1 MIGEVALAAKLPKR
15 KLYTVKDLMNDLKK
29 IDATPS
35 VLYNVGSELVYRELD
50 WCRKTLG
57 DDHLVTQ
64 NLVALMEFMQHDYEN
79 QLVTGEL
86 WRAKDTPK
94 SAINDFLRDK
104 PEEFMVHPIG
114 ILSEQI
120 QDVLK
125 KADDSR
131 RLEKKQYK
139 KLEKRV
145 RDEIKAD
152 KKNPDLW
159 NKLRVLLWILGK
171 YTESSEAFKTAKDLG
186 WSIESST
193 LVAI

>member
-1 MIGEVALAAKLPKR
+1 VAAKLPKR

-35 VLYNVGSELVYRELD
+35 VLYGVGSELVYRELD

-64 NLVALMEFMQHDYEN
+64 NLVALMDFMQHDYES

-86 WRAKDTPK
+86 WRVKDTPK
-94 SAINDFLRDK
+94 SAINAFMSDR
-104 PEEFMVHPIG
+104 PEEFKKHCIG

-120 QDVLK
+120 QEVLK
-125 KADDSR
+125 NADKSR
-131 RLEKKQYK
+131 REEKKQYK

-145 RDEIKAD
+145 RAELKAD

-171 YTESSEAFKTAKDLG
+171 HNESSEAFKTAKELG

>member
-1 MIGEVALAAKLPKR
+1 MATKLPKR

-35 VLYNVGSELVYRELD
+35 ILYAVASELVYRELD

-64 NLVALMEFMQHDYEN
+64 NLQDLMQFMQQDYET

-86 WRAKDTPK
+86 WRVKDTPK
-94 SAINDFLRDK
+94 SAINAFMRDR
-104 PEEFMVHPIG
+104 PEEFQKHCFG
-114 ILSEQI
+114 ILSEQV
-120 QDVLK
+120 QEVLK
-125 KADDSR
+125 GADKSR
-131 RLEKKQYK
+131 REEKKQYK
-139 KLEKRV
+139 KLEKQV
-145 RDEIKAD
+145 RLEIKAD
-152 KKNPDLW
+152 KKNPNLW

-171 YTESSEAFKTAKDLG
+171 HAESSEAFKTAKELG
-186 WSIESST
+186 WSVERST

>member
-1 MIGEVALAAKLPKR
+1 MAAKLPKR

-29 IDATPS
+29 LDATPS

-64 NLVALMEFMQHDYEN
+64 NLVALMGFMQNDYET

-86 WRAKDTPK
+86 WRVKDTPK
-94 SAINDFLRDK
+94 SAINAFMRDR
-104 PEEFMVHPIG
+104 PEEFLNHCIG
-114 ILSEQI
+114 ILSAQI
-120 QDVLK
+120 QEVLK
-125 KADDSR
+125 NADESR

-145 RDEIKAD
+145 RSEIKAD
-152 KKNPDLW
+152 KKNPNLW
-159 NKLRVLLWILGK
+159 NKLRVLLWVLGK
-171 YTESSEAFKTAKDLG
+171 HNESSAAFKTAKDLG
-186 WSIESST
+186 WSVESST

>member
-1 MIGEVALAAKLPKR
+1 VGETSVAAQLPKR
-15 KLYTVKDLMNDLKK
+15 NQYTIKDLLSDLKK
-29 IDATPS
+29 LDATPS

-57 DDHLVTQ
+57 DDHPVTQ
-64 NLVALMEFMQHDYEN
+64 NLVALMEFMQSDYET

-94 SAINDFLRDK
+94 SAINTFMRDRPDEFLN
-104 PEEFMVHPIG
+104 HCIG
-114 ILSEQI
+114 LLSAQVQE
-120 QDVLK
+120 VLK
-125 KADDSR
+125 KADESR

-145 RDEIKAD
+145 RSEIKAD

-159 NKLRVLLWILGK
+159 NKLRLLLWVLGK
-171 YTESSEAFKTAKDLG
+171 HSESSEAFKTAKELG

>member
-1 MIGEVALAAKLPKR
+1 MAAKLPKR

-35 VLYNVGSELVYRELD
+35 VLYGVGSELVYRELD

-57 DDHLVTQ
+57 DDHPVTQ
-64 NLVALMEFMQHDYEN
+64 NLVALMDFMQHDYES

-86 WRAKDTPK
+86 WKVKDTPK
-94 SAINDFLRDK
+94 SAINAFMRDR
-104 PEEFMVHPIG
+104 PDEFQSHCIG

-120 QDVLK
+120 QEVLQN
-125 KADDSR
+125 ADKSR
-131 RLEKKQYK
+131 REEKKQYK

-145 RDEIKAD
+145 RAELKAD

-171 YTESSEAFKTAKDLG
+171 HNESSEAFKTAKELG

>member
-1 MIGEVALAAKLPKR
+1 MATKLPKR

-29 IDATPS
+29 LDATPS
-35 VLYNVGSELVYRELD
+35 VLYTVGSQLVYRELD

-57 DDHLVTQ
+57 DDHLVTE
-64 NLVALMEFMQHDYEN
+64 NLAALMEFMQHDYEK

-86 WRAKDTPK
+86 WKVKDTPK
-94 SAINDFLRDK
+94 SAISVFMRDR
-104 PEEFMVHPIG
+104 PEEFITHPIG

-120 QDVLK
+120 QEVLK
-125 KADDSR
+125 KADESR

-145 RDEIKAD
+145 RSEIKSD
-152 KKNPDLW
+152 KKNPNLW
-159 NKLRVLLWILGK
+159 NKLRVLLWVLGK
-171 YTESSEAFKTAKDLG
+171 HAESSEAFKTAKEFG
-186 WSIESST
+186 WSVESST

>member
-1 MIGEVALAAKLPKR
+1 MAAKLPKR

-35 VLYNVGSELVYRELD
+35 VLYSVGSELVYRELD

-64 NLVALMEFMQHDYEN
+64 NLVALMDFMQHDYES

-86 WRAKDTPK
+86 WKVKDTPK
-94 SAINDFLRDK
+94 SAINAFMRDR
-104 PEEFMVHPIG
+104 PEEFQSHCIG

-120 QDVLK
+120 QEVLQN
-125 KADDSR
+125 ADKSR
-131 RLEKKQYK
+131 REEKKQYK

-145 RDEIKAD
+145 RAELKAD
-152 KKNPDLW
+152 KKNPNLW

-171 YTESSEAFKTAKDLG
+171 HNESSEAFKTAKDLG